1 MGAAKRKRELAG
13 AVKQLQHEGQGCW
26 RLDIVSPLHIPEL
39 AAKYLAG
46 GDHAGRLL
54 IFLEGALRGAELPGT
69 LCLLC
74 DNQFSATRRP
84 TLMVLVTAMRD
95 DPCQGIAN
103 GLCANCADLPNLPNR
118 VTDKYRQTMISDL
131 RVIPEPHPDPG
142 PA

>member
-1 MGAAKRKRELAG
+1 
-13 AVKQLQHEGQGCW
+13 VTST
-26 RLDIVSPLHIPEL
+26 IN
-39 AAKYLAG
+39 
-46 GDHAGRLL
+46 
-54 IFLEGALRGAELPGT
+54 GALRGAELPGT

>member
-1 MGAAKRKRELAG
+1 
-13 AVKQLQHEGQGCW
+13 V
-26 RLDIVSPLHIPEL
+26 
-39 AAKYLAG
+39 
-46 GDHAGRLL
+46 
-54 IFLEGALRGAELPGT
+54 AENWLSQSRQSVPG
-69 LCLLC
+69 
-74 DNQFSATRRP
+74 NSAPRRAP
-84 TLMVLVTAMRD
+84 LMVLVTAMRD